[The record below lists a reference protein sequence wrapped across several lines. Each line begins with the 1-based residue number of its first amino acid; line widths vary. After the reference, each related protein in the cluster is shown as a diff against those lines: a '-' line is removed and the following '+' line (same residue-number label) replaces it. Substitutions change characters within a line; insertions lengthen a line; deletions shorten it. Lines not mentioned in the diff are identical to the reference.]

1 MRQISRFMRLKAYI
15 DGTEEGEEPVCDFGT
30 VTPSDETQSQ
40 MMFVDIKN
48 TGTGTL
54 NFKSISPEHFMVAD
68 IEEPLVAG
76 ESVSVS
82 IQAREILLRQ
92 VLMTIPSPMR
102 QKKAQKFRS
111 RPRQW

>member
-1 MRQISRFMRLKAYI
+1 MRQIRPVYEAQAYI

-68 IEEPLVAG
+68 IENRWLQENL
-76 ESVSVS
+76 SVYGSS
-82 IQAREILLRQ
+82 REILLRQ